1 MTCKAWLEGS
11 CNCEQP
17 CESDS
22 NSAPEILA
30 PVIINQRHMDEI
42 KTQFKALAEVYDRG
56 YATHR
61 VWEHFN
67 LVAKLLSVDIGGG
80 KA

>member
-1 MTCKAWLEGS
+1 MTCKSWLEGS

-30 PVIINQRHMDEI
+30 PVIINQRHSDEI
-42 KTQFKALAEVYDRG
+42 KTQFKVLAEVYRMS
-56 YATHR
+56 YAPHI
-61 VWEHFN
+61 VWQHFN
-67 LVAKLLSVDIGGG
+67 LVAKLLSVNIEE
-80 KA
+80 